1 MESLNNLS
9 MSDEV
14 KRLRRLR
21 RKALEVRAVAIYLN
35 AAVPEDRIF
44 RIYERAALVN
54 WRIARIATGKL
65 RSHPYRNYQKDPGFF
80 ESRLGLVRA
89 YLKAALAT
97 IVGRGMRL
105 FLEEISS
112 ASRELDDARALT
124 WSAELSD
131 AFGRAQ
137 ERMRS
142 VIDEVRREVGD
153 SADESAELLRARG
166 EASPNLSVSPY
177 LAL

>member
-1 MESLNNLS
+1 

-21 RKALEVRAVAIYLN
+21 RKALEVRALATYLN
-35 AAVPEDRIF
+35 AALNAAAREG

-65 RSHPYRNYQKDPGFF
+65 RSHPYRNYQRDPGFF
-80 ESRLGLVRA
+80 ETRMGLVRA
-89 YLKAALAT
+89 YVKAALAT
-97 IVGRGMRL
+97 ILGRGMRL
-105 FLEEISS
+105 FLEEISG

-131 AFGRAQ
+131 ALGRAQ

-142 VIDEVRREVGD
+142 VVDEVRREVGRREVGE
-153 SADESAELLRARG
+153 SADESADQLRARG
-166 EASPNLSVSPY
+166 EASPSLSTSPY

>member
-1 MESLNNLS
+1 

-21 RKALEVRAVAIYLN
+21 RKALEVRAVAMCLN
-35 AAVPEDRIF
+35 AAVREG

-80 ESRLGLVRA
+80 ESRMGLVRA
-89 YLKAALAT
+89 YVKAALAT

-105 FLEEISS
+105 LLEEISS
-112 ASRELDDARALT
+112 AARELDDARALT

-131 AFGRAQ
+131 ALGRAQ

-142 VIDEVRREVGD
+142 VIEEVRREVGE
-153 SADESAELLRARG
+153 SADVSAEQLRARG
-166 EASPNLSVSPY
+166 EASPSLSTSPY

>member
-1 MESLNNLS
+1 

-21 RKALEVRAVAIYLN
+21 RKTLEVRAVAIYLN
-35 AAVPEDRIF
+35 AAVREG

-65 RSHPYRNYQKDPGFF
+65 RSHPYRNYQRDPGFF
-80 ESRLGLVRA
+80 ETRMGLVRA
-89 YLKAALAT
+89 YVKAALAT

-105 FLEEISS
+105 FLEEISG

-131 AFGRAQ
+131 ALGRAQ

-142 VIDEVRREVGD
+142 VVDEVRREVGRREVG
-153 SADESAELLRARG
+153 ESAEQLRARG
-166 EASPNLSVSPY
+166 EASPSLSASPY